1 MLTVKNNRV
10 REISLLQEDTFE
22 EDFLYIL
29 CFCCLTLKEAA
40 GTHLLKEKKR
50 CMKFCSSSTE
60 ESKMQQNISPERN
73 KKDGYLSWKSNAP
86 SKFTYIVVG
95 HPIYLALPQ
104 CAILNSFQVIQS
116 IVAKLKK
123 ALGAR

>member
-1 MLTVKNNRV
+1 
-10 REISLLQEDTFE
+10 
-22 EDFLYIL
+22 
-29 CFCCLTLKEAA
+29 
-40 GTHLLKEKKR
+40 
-50 CMKFCSSSTE
+50 
-60 ESKMQQNISPERN
+60 MQQNISPEQN

-86 SKFTYIVVG
+86 SKLTYIVVG

-104 CAILNSFQVIQS
+104 RAILNSFQVIQS